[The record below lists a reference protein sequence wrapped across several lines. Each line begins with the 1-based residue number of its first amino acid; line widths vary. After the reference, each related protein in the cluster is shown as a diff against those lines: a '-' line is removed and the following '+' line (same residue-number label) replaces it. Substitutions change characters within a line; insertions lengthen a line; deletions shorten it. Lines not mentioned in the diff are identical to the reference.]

1 MPGYR
6 HTGGGWY
13 ELDDG
18 RKVKG
23 KVAAQEAATA
33 GAGAVADG
41 EAVVDHE
48 HRYGRGRTAEG
59 KQVYICYPRP
69 EHSFEGCGHTIPR

>member
-13 ELDDG
+13 EMDDG

-23 KVAAQEAATA
+23 KAAAEAAA
-33 GAGAVADG
+33 KEGGA
-41 EAVVDHE
+41 ENEVDHE
-48 HRYGRGRTAEG
+48 HRYGRGRTEEG
-59 KQVYICYPRP
+59 AQVYVCYDRP
-69 EHSFEGCGHTIPR
+69 EYSFEGCGHTIPR